1 MSWGKRGENH
11 PLATMTVEI
20 VKKIRKAQRLRNAL
34 TDKALARKYGITPKA
49 VKDVMARKRWKH
61 VP

>member
-1 MSWGKRGENH
+1 MSWGKVGEDH
-11 PLATMTVEI
+11 PLATMTVEV
-20 VKKIRKAQRLRNAL
+20 VKKIRKAQRLRALL
-34 TDKALARKYGITPKA
+34 TDKELARRYGITPKA

>member
-1 MSWGKRGENH
+1 MSWGKVGEDH

-20 VKKIRKAQRLRNAL
+20 VKKIRKAQRLRTLL
-34 TDKALARKYGITPKA
+34 TDKELARRYGITPKA

>member
-1 MSWGKRGENH
+1 MSWGKRGEDH

>member
-1 MSWGKRGENH
+1 MSWFKVGEDH
-11 PLATMTVEI
+11 PRAILTVAI

-34 TDKALARKYGITPKA
+34 TDKALARRFGITPKA

>member
-1 MSWGKRGENH
+1 MSWGKQGEDH

>member
-1 MSWGKRGENH
+1 MSWGKRGEDH
-11 PLATMTVEI
+11 PLATITVEI

>member
-1 MSWGKRGENH
+1 MSWGKVGEDH
-11 PLATMTVEI
+11 PRATMTVAI

-34 TDKALARKYGITPKA
+34 TDKALARRFGITPKA

-61 VP
+61 VL

>member
-1 MSWGKRGENH
+1 MAWGKIGEEN
-11 PLATMTVEI
+11 PNATMTVEI
-20 VKKIRKAQRLRNAL
+20 VKKIRKAQVLRNKL
-34 TDKALARKYGITPKA
+34 TDKSLALRYGITPKA

>member
-1 MSWGKRGENH
+1 MSWGKVGEDH
-11 PLATMTVEI
+11 PLATMTVEV
-20 VKKIRKAQRLRNAL
+20 VKKIRKAQRLRALL
-34 TDKALARKYGITPKA
+34 TDKQLARRYGITPKA

>member
-1 MSWGKRGENH
+1 MSWGKRGEDH
-11 PLATMTVEI
+11 PSATMTVEI

>member
-1 MSWGKRGENH
+1 MSWFKVGEDH
-11 PLATMTVEI
+11 PRATMTVAI

-34 TDKALARKYGITPKA
+34 TDKALARRFGITPKA

>member
-1 MSWGKRGENH
+1 MAWGKIGEEN
-11 PLATMTVEI
+11 PNATMTVEI
-20 VKKIRKAQRLRNAL
+20 VKKIRKAQVLRNKL
-34 TDKALARKYGITPKA
+34 TDKSLAHRYGITPKA

>member
-1 MSWGKRGENH
+1 
-11 PLATMTVEI
+11 MTVEI

>member
-1 MSWGKRGENH
+1 MSWKKRGEDH

>member
-1 MSWGKRGENH
+1 MSWGKVGEDH
-11 PLATMTVEI
+11 PRATMTVAI
-20 VKKIRKAQRLRNAL
+20 VKKIRKAQRIRNAL
-34 TDKALARKYGITPKA
+34 TDKALARRYGITPKA

>member
-1 MSWGKRGENH
+1 MSWGKVGEDH
-11 PLATMTVEI
+11 PRSTMTVVI

-34 TDKALARKYGITPKA
+34 TDKALARRYGITPKA

>member
-1 MSWGKRGENH
+1 MSWGKRGEEH

>member
-1 MSWGKRGENH
+1 MSLAKKGEEH

-34 TDKALARKYGITPKA
+34 TDKALARKFGITPKA

>member
-1 MSWGKRGENH
+1 MSWGKVGEDH
-11 PLATMTVEI
+11 PRATMTVAI

-34 TDKALARKYGITPKA
+34 TDKALARRFGITPKA

>member
-1 MSWGKRGENH
+1 MSWGKVGEDH

-20 VKKIRKAQRLRNAL
+20 VKKIRKAQRLRALL
-34 TDKALARKYGITPKA
+34 TDKELARRYGITPKA

>member
-1 MSWGKRGENH
+1 MAWGKIGEEN
-11 PLATMTVEI
+11 PNATMTVEI
-20 VKKIRKAQRLRNAL
+20 VKKIRKAQVLRNKL
-34 TDKALARKYGITPKA
+34 TDKSLARRYGISPKA

>member
-1 MSWGKRGENH
+1 
-11 PLATMTVEI
+11 MTVEI
-20 VKKIRKAQRLRNAL
+20 VKKIRKAQRLRTLL
-34 TDKALARKYGITPKA
+34 TDKELARRYGITPKA